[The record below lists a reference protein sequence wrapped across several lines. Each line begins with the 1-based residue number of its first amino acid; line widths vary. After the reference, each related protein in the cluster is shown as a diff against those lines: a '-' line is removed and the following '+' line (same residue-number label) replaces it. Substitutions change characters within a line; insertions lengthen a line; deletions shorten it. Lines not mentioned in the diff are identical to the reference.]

1 MKGFLVFAVLV
12 LSVLFIFCPLG
23 AQREPVDRI
32 IAVVGNEVILASEL
46 AGQVQMY
53 VFQSGREPKN
63 ERELKELQNEI
74 LEQMI
79 YDKLFLFEARQ
90 DTTIQI
96 RPEEI
101 EMALDEHINQVSR
114 NFGSDQAFLDALANE
129 GLTVRTFRKQ
139 YRDEIENQLL
149 KNRLIQSKLYSVSV
163 SRHEVEEFYRKFR
176 DSIPEQPEAVKLAHI
191 LLTFGTS
198 QEIEDSV
205 KALAAELRQ
214 KILDGA
220 DFAAVSSQYS
230 SMGAG
235 ANGGDLGYIR
245 REDVVPEFARAA
257 FNLNVGDISGVIRT
271 QFGYHVIKCEGKQED
286 RLKLRHILLMV
297 QASPEDSVQTYRL
310 ADSLLN
316 EARAKNNFEELA
328 KTFSNDNET
337 RATGGELGWFA
348 AADLPPD
355 FTGTV
360 KDWKT
365 PGEYRGPVKTQFGL
379 HLLKL
384 LDYHPEK
391 KYALEND
398 FDEIKQLARQEKTGR
413 MVDKW
418 IEKIKEKT
426 YIENRLTDAY

>member
-1 MKGFLVFAVLV
+1 MKVVLVFAVLL
-12 LSVLFIFCPLG
+12 LSVLFILCPLA

-63 ERELKELQNEI
+63 EKELKELQNEI

-101 EMALDEHINQVSR
+101 EMALDEHIDRVSK

-129 GLTVRTFRKQ
+129 GLTVRTLRKQ

-163 SRHEVEEFYRKFR
+163 SRHEVEEFYRKFK

-191 LLTFGTS
+191 LLTFGAS
-198 QEIEDSV
+198 PAIEDSV

-220 DFAAVSSQYS
+220 DFAAISSQYS

-271 QFGYHVIKCEGKQED
+271 QFGYHVIKCEGKQDD

-297 QASPEDSVQTYRL
+297 QASPEDSVRTYQL

-355 FTGTV
+355 FAGAV

-391 KYALEND
+391 KYTLEND